1 MNASNAEGTGLQT
14 VRRLS
19 SKSLIVSILLAPQ
32 VTGRFPIR
40 HFLMSGDPLSQNP
53 FRLPILMKFSHLL
66 LLSALWLGGPARST
80 AGEET
85 STATHVIPLPEA
97 LKPCDLDG
105 DGKISVEERQ
115 AYDDSVR
122 EATQQK
128 VFAGKLLWD
137 TNGDGTVSDEE
148 RQAATEGIRQKI
160 EASRSARFDELDKN
174 EDGKLSAA
182 EFLNVPNIKAR
193 TAARILSH
201 LDSDRDGF
209 ISKSEFLIAL
219 TPGPVNVTPATLKGL
234 TLAPGP
240 AAPATI
246 NPTTGSIG
254 TPSTTPPSSGTATS
268 TSTGLKKGGK

>member
-1 MNASNAEGTGLQT
+1 
-14 VRRLS
+14 
-19 SKSLIVSILLAPQ
+19 
-32 VTGRFPIR
+32 
-40 HFLMSGDPLSQNP
+40 MSGDPLSQNP

-85 STATHVIPLPEA
+85 CTVTVTPLSEA

-105 DGKISVEERQ
+105 DGKLSVEERQ

-122 EATQQK
+122 EATPK
-128 VFAGKLLWD
+128 VVVGKLLWD
-137 TNGDGTVSDEE
+137 TNGDGTVSDQE

-201 LDSDRDGF
+201 LDTDRDGF
-209 ISKSEFLIAL
+209 ISKSEFLTAL
-219 TPGPVNVTPATLKGL
+219 AQGPVNVAPVQVKGPL
-234 TLAPGP
+234 TLTPGP

-246 NPTTGSIG
+246 NPVSGTGTGTTSTTTPNQGS
-254 TPSTTPPSSGTATS
+254 TPSTGT
-268 TSTGLKKGGK
+268 KKGAK